1 MMATTWRCWL
11 SRPLHR
17 VRSEVAPSLTRPR
30 SARCVLPDIVR
41 QVSSDFADIMDLQVT
56 EHGSDARIVTVQGEV
71 DALTAPELATFLTA
85 QLAAARVVVVD
96 LDRVGFLGS
105 AGLSVLFE
113 ANEQA
118 SRQDRVLRLVC
129 NSRIA
134 NRALEATELKEH
146 FSFADNVPEA
156 LKDSP

>member
-1 MMATTWRCWL
+1 MG
-11 SRPLHR
+11 
-17 VRSEVAPSLTRPR
+17 APSLTRPR
-30 SARCVLPDIVR
+30 SARCGGPDIVR
-41 QVSSDFADIMDLQVT
+41 HVSSDFADIMDLQVT

-71 DALTAPELATFLTA
+71 DALTAPELAVFLTA

-146 FSFADNVPEA
+146 FSFADNVPDA
-156 LKDSP
+156 LKGSP

>member
-1 MMATTWRCWL
+1 MMATIWRCWP
-11 SRPLHR
+11 SRPLHG
-17 VRSEVAPSLTRPR
+17 VRSSGAPSLTRPR
-30 SARCVLPDIVR
+30 SARCDVPDIVR
-41 QVSSDFADIMDLQVT
+41 HVSSDFADIMDLQVT

-71 DALTAPELATFLTA
+71 DALTAPELAVFLTA

-146 FSFADNVPEA
+146 FSFADNVPDA

>member
-1 MMATTWRCWL
+1 M
-11 SRPLHR
+11 
-17 VRSEVAPSLTRPR
+17 
-30 SARCVLPDIVR
+30 PDIVR
-41 QVSSDFADIMDLQVT
+41 HVSSDFADIMDLQVT
-56 EHGSDARIVTVQGEV
+56 EQGSDARIVTVQGEV
-71 DALTAPELATFLTA
+71 DALTAPELAAFLTA

-146 FSFADNVPEA
+146 FSFADNVPDA

>member
-1 MMATTWRCWL
+1 MRYD
-11 SRPLHR
+11 
-17 VRSEVAPSLTRPR
+17 V
-30 SARCVLPDIVR
+30 PDIVR
-41 QVSSDFADIMDLQVT
+41 GVSSDFADIMGLQVA
-56 EHGSDARIVTVQGEV
+56 EHGDDARVVTVLGEV
-71 DALTAPELATFLTA
+71 DALTAPELAAFLTT

-96 LDRVGFLGS
+96 LDGVGFLGS

-118 SRQDRVLRLVC
+118 NREDRVLRLVC

-146 FSFADNVPEA
+146 FSFANTVPDA
-156 LKDSP
+156 LKGSP

>member
-1 MMATTWRCWL
+1 MMATIWRCWP
-11 SRPLHR
+11 SRPLHG
-17 VRSEVAPSLTRPR
+17 VRSSGAPSLTRPR
-30 SARCVLPDIVR
+30 SARCGVPDIVR
-41 QVSSDFADIMDLQVT
+41 HVSSDFADIMDLQVT

-71 DALTAPELATFLTA
+71 DALTAPELAVFLTA

-146 FSFADNVPEA
+146 FSFADNVPDA

>member
-1 MMATTWRCWL
+1 MRCD
-11 SRPLHR
+11 
-17 VRSEVAPSLTRPR
+17 V
-30 SARCVLPDIVR
+30 PDIVR
-41 QVSSDFADIMDLQVT
+41 GVSSDFADIMGLQVA
-56 EHGSDARIVTVQGEV
+56 EHGDDARVVTVLGEV
-71 DALTAPELATFLTA
+71 DALTAPELAAFLTT

-96 LDRVGFLGS
+96 LDGVGFLGS

-118 SRQDRVLRLVC
+118 SREDRVLRLVC

-146 FSFADNVPEA
+146 FSFADTVPDA
-156 LKDSP
+156 LKGSP